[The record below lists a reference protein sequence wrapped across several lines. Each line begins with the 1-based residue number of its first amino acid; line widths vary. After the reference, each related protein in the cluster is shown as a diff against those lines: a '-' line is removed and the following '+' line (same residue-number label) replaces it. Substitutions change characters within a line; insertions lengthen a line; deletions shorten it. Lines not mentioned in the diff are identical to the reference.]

1 MRRSPGAILSASA
14 LAAALA
20 LTGCGAGAG
29 AELSGTPATSAASSD
44 AGVDAGTSTTETTTA
59 DSTLFTDGASHTVSV
74 TWNEDDYAAMIAAY
88 EADGSKDWIAADI
101 TIDGTTVSN
110 VGVRLKGNSTLR
122 SLSGSGNGAGGGM
135 GGNAASSG
143 ISSDVPESLPLLIRF
158 DKYVDGQ
165 TYQGLGEVSLRPGS
179 PVLNEALA
187 LALTGASGQAT
198 QRYAYTTYSVNGSP
212 TQTRLLVEN
221 PDEDYADSLFDTPGV
236 LYKADADSSFTYQGD
251 DLATYED
258 QFKQLNNGESETVQP
273 IVDFLKWLSEAT
285 DEEFDAGLAERVD
298 VESFARYTATMNLLV
313 NGDDMA
319 GPGQNYYLW
328 YSLDTRKISVISWD
342 LNLAMT
348 GDATAS
354 PEAQLSIG
362 GGGGGAGGGGGGG
375 GAGGGGGGGGAG
387 GGMQPPGSDDG
398 GRAPFAG
405 AAADAGGAADADGT
419 AAADGAGPGEAAP
432 GGAGPGE
439 AATGTWD
446 AAAGTGAGG
455 GGGRGGNELKERFLA
470 SDAFQSVYDAAY
482 ADLYAQLYAS
492 GTAAS
497 LLDSIAAVVPLSDGL
512 TAEELAGET
521 QTLRTFIQE
530 RTDALK
536 GQV

>member
-1 MRRSPGAILSASA
+1 MRRFPGAILSSSA
-14 LAAALA
+14 LAVALA
-20 LTGCGAGAG
+20 LTGCGIGAG
-29 AELSGTPATSAASSD
+29 AESSGTQATSAASAT
-44 AGVDAGTSTTETTTA
+44 AGVDAGNGTTDTTTP

-122 SLSGSGNGAGGGM
+122 SLSGNGAGGGGM
-135 GGNAASSG
+135 GGNAASTG

-236 LYKADADSSFTYQGD
+236 LYKADADSSFTYQGA

-258 QFKQLNNGESETVQP
+258 QFKQLNNGDSETVQP

-328 YSLDTRKISVISWD
+328 YSLDTKKISVISWD

-362 GGGGGAGGGGGGG
+362 GGGGG
-375 GAGGGGGGGGAG
+375 GAGNQGAG
-387 GGMQPPGSDDG
+387 GGMQPPGTDDG
-398 GRAPFAG
+398 GWAPFAG
-405 AAADAGGAADADGT
+405 AAADADGT
-419 AAADGAGPGEAAP
+419 AGTAGGTGPGAG
-432 GGAGPGE
+432 
-439 AATGTWD
+439 
-446 AAAGTGAGG
+446 AAAGAAAGAGG

-470 SDAFQSVYDAAY
+470 SEAFQSVYDAAY

-521 QTLRTFIQE
+521 QTLRTFIQQ

-536 GQV
+536 DQV

>member
-1 MRRSPGAILSASA
+1 MRRFPGAILSASA

-20 LTGCGAGAG
+20 LTGCGVGAG
-29 AELSGTPATSAASSD
+29 AEPSGTQATSAASAN
-44 AGVDAGTSTTETTTA
+44 AGVDAGISTTDTTTA

-74 TWNEDDYAAMIAAY
+74 TWNEADYAALIAAY

-122 SLSGSGNGAGGGM
+122 SLSGNGSGAGGGM

-221 PDEDYADSLFDTPGV
+221 PDENYADTLFDTAGV

-258 QFKQLNNGESETVQP
+258 QFKQLNNKDSETVQP

-328 YSLDTRKISVISWD
+328 YSLDTKKISVVSWD
-342 LNLAMT
+342 LNLAMN

-362 GGGGGAGGGGGGG
+362 GGG
-375 GAGGGGGGGGAG
+375 AG
-387 GGMQPPGSDDG
+387 GGMQPPGADDG
-398 GRAPFAG
+398 GWAPFAG
-405 AAADAGGAADADGT
+405 AAADAGGTAGAAGGT
-419 AAADGAGPGEAAP
+419 GP
-432 GGAGPGE
+432 GGAAPE
-439 AATGTWD
+439 
-446 AAAGTGAGG
+446 AAAGAG

-470 SDAFQSVYDAAY
+470 SQAFQSVYDAAY
-482 ADLYAQLYAS
+482 GDLYAQLYAS

-536 GQV
+536 DQV

>member
-1 MRRSPGAILSASA
+1 MRRFPGAILSSSA
-14 LAAALA
+14 LAVALA

-29 AELSGTPATSAASSD
+29 GEASGTQGTSAAPAS
-44 AGVDAGTSTTETTTA
+44 AGVDAGTGTTDTTTA
-59 DSTLFTDGASHTVSV
+59 DSTLFTDGTSHTVSV

-122 SLSGSGNGAGGGM
+122 SLGGNGAGGGGT

-258 QFKQLNNGESETVQP
+258 QFKQLNNEDSKTVQP

-285 DEEFDAGLAERVD
+285 DGEFDAGLSERVD

-328 YSLDTRKISVISWD
+328 YSLDTKKISVISWD

-362 GGGGGAGGGGGGG
+362 GGGAGGGNQGTGGGV
-375 GAGGGGGGGGAG
+375 
-387 GGMQPPGSDDG
+387 QPPGSDDG
-398 GRAPFAG
+398 GWAPFAS
-405 AAADAGGAADADGT
+405 AAADADSTAGAAG
-419 AAADGAGPGEAAP
+419 
-432 GGAGPGE
+432 
-439 AATGTWD
+439 
-446 AAAGTGAGG
+446 GTGAGGTGAGGAGGPG

-470 SDAFQSVYDAAY
+470 SEAFQSVYDAAY

-492 GTAAS
+492 GTAAG

-521 QTLRTFIQE
+521 QTLRTFIQQ
-530 RTDALK
+530 RKDALK
-536 GQV
+536 DQV

>member
-1 MRRSPGAILSASA
+1 MRRFPGAILSSSA
-14 LAAALA
+14 LAVALA

-29 AELSGTPATSAASSD
+29 GEASGTQGTSAASAS
-44 AGVDAGTSTTETTTA
+44 AGVDAGTSTTDTTTA
-59 DSTLFTDGASHTVSV
+59 DSTLFTDGTSHTVSV

-122 SLSGSGNGAGGGM
+122 SLSGNGAGGGGM

-221 PDEDYADSLFDTPGV
+221 PDEDYADTLFDTPGV
-236 LYKADADSSFTYQGD
+236 LFKADADSSFTYQGD
-251 DLATYED
+251 DLATYGD
-258 QFKQLNNGESETVQP
+258 QFKQLNNEDSETVQP

-328 YSLDTRKISVISWD
+328 YSLDTKKISVISWD

-362 GGGGGAGGGGGGG
+362 GGGAGGGGNQGT
-375 GAGGGGGGGGAG
+375 G

-398 GRAPFAG
+398 GWAPFAG
-405 AAADAGGAADADGT
+405 AAADADSTAGAAG
-419 AAADGAGPGEAAP
+419 
-432 GGAGPGE
+432 
-439 AATGTWD
+439 
-446 AAAGTGAGG
+446 GTGAGGTGAGGAGGPG

-470 SDAFQSVYDAAY
+470 SEAFQSVYDAAY

-492 GTAAS
+492 GTAAG
-497 LLDSIAAVVPLSDGL
+497 LLDSIAAVLPLSDGL

-521 QTLRTFIQE
+521 QTLRTFIQQ

-536 GQV
+536 DQV

>member
-1 MRRSPGAILSASA
+1 MRRFPGAILSSTA
-14 LAAALA
+14 LAVALA
-20 LTGCGAGAG
+20 LTGCGVGAG
-29 AELSGTPATSAASSD
+29 GESSGTQATSAASAS
-44 AGVDAGTSTTETTTA
+44 AGVDSGTGTGTGTSTV

-74 TWNEDDYAAMIAAY
+74 AWNGDDYAAMIAAY

-122 SLSGSGNGAGGGM
+122 SLSGNGAGGGGM

-258 QFKQLNNGESETVQP
+258 QFKQLNNKDSETVQP

-328 YSLDTRKISVISWD
+328 YSLDTKKISVISWD

-362 GGGGGAGGGGGGG
+362 GGGAGGGGNQGT
-375 GAGGGGGGGGAG
+375 G
-387 GGMQPPGSDDG
+387 GGMQPPGTDDG
-398 GRAPFAG
+398 GWAPFAG
-405 AAADAGGAADADGT
+405 AAADADGT
-419 AAADGAGPGEAAP
+419 AGAAG
-432 GGAGPGE
+432 
-439 AATGTWD
+439 
-446 AAAGTGAGG
+446 GTGAGAGGAAGPG
-455 GGGRGGNELKERFLA
+455 GGGSRGGNELKEKFLA
-470 SDAFQSVYDAAY
+470 SEAFQSVYDAAY
-482 ADLYAQLYAS
+482 TDLYAQLYAS

-497 LLDSIAAVVPLSDGL
+497 LLDSIAGVVPLSDGL

-530 RTDALK
+530 RTAALK
-536 GQV
+536 DQV

>member
-1 MRRSPGAILSASA
+1 MRRFPGAILSSSA
-14 LAAALA
+14 LAVALA

-29 AELSGTPATSAASSD
+29 AEPSATQAASAASAS
-44 AGVDAGTSTTETTTA
+44 AGVNAGTSNTGTTTA
-59 DSTLFTDGASHTVSV
+59 DSTLFTERASHTVSV

-122 SLSGSGNGAGGGM
+122 SLSGNGAGGGGM

-258 QFKQLNNGESETVQP
+258 QFKQLNNGDSETVQP

-328 YSLDTRKISVISWD
+328 YSLDTKKISVISWD

-362 GGGGGAGGGGGGG
+362 GGGAGGGGNQGTGGG
-375 GAGGGGGGGGAG
+375 L
-387 GGMQPPGSDDG
+387 QPPRTNDG
-398 GRAPFAG
+398 GWAPF
-405 AAADAGGAADADGT
+405 GGVAADADGT
-419 AAADGAGPGEAAP
+419 AGAAGGTGPGAG
-432 GGAGPGE
+432 
-439 AATGTWD
+439 
-446 AAAGTGAGG
+446 AAAGAGG
-455 GGGRGGNELKERFLA
+455 GGGRGGNELKEKFLA
-470 SDAFQSVYDAAY
+470 SEAFQSVYDAAY

-536 GQV
+536 DQV